1 MDNTKD
7 NLFERINEGIR
18 KAYYKLV
25 REKAKDNGELIFCE
39 NGKIVRVKAKEL
51 LDKLPAKN

>member
-1 MDNTKD
+1 MDSTKD

-25 REKAKDNGELIFCE
+25 HEKAKDNGELIFCE

-51 LDKLPAKN
+51 LNKLPTKN